1 MNPDTQTFSDIM
13 AIDTS
18 SQICLQIKIA
28 AEEKYQL
35 TINNQIISDKNS
47 ITYWDLLAPL
57 EIKIKNL
64 SLYGSVVIKKISV
77 NNLEILP
84 KFCHLSSNKSHSIT
98 KPGSWSFVISEP
110 FYIWYHQVAGY
121 GMVA

>member
-64 SLYGSVVIKKISV
+64 SLYGSVVIKRVKG
-77 NNLEILP
+77 
-84 KFCHLSSNKSHSIT
+84 NKNYY
-98 KPGSWSFVISEP
+98 KK
-110 FYIWYHQVAGY
+110 
-121 GMVA
+121 